1 MEKYVLTK
9 KRFSN
14 QKNGFKFVKKVFLE
28 L

>member
-14 QKNGFKFVKKVFLE
+14 QKNGFEFIKKSFLE